1 MHGKVHEMMHADLD
15 GEQTS
20 CMKSVDSTIFIR
32 NAICS
37 QGLVVEGPHA
47 EDTMLPCRRSFAAAD
62 PVYSQINTPNRDIN
76 FERAETERKA
86 REGQPEPCKGTRRI
100 LDQLAFLP
108 SRGPWLF

>member
-1 MHGKVHEMMHADLD
+1 
-15 GEQTS
+15 
-20 CMKSVDSTIFIR
+20 MKSVDSMIFFFRR

-37 QGLVVEGPHA
+37 QDLVAEGPHA
-47 EDTMLPCRRSFAAAD
+47 GDTMLLPCRRSFADAD
-62 PVYSQINTPNRDIN
+62 SVYSQINTPNHDIN

-86 REGQPEPCKGTRRI
+86 REGQPEPCKVTRRI